1 MSIIGAKTQFEAVGP
16 AAAAGATET
25 IVMVD
30 RGMGVSSIGGRLE
43 NLGLISNARFFSV
56 GVRLAG
62 EQNNLK
68 AGEYAIPSGASMQ
81 DIMAIMRDGQSLKHW
96 ITIPE
101 GLANIQIAEIIAA
114 NEILEGEMP
123 GLPGEGEILPE
134 TYDFLRGTTRAEF
147 VARMQAAMTDTLDEL
162 WEARAEETP
171 LTSSY
176 EALILASIVQ
186 KETGLN
192 EETPLVA
199 SVFINRL
206 NIGYRLQSDPT
217 IIYGLTQGVPL
228 GRPIRQ
234 SELDRVTG
242 YNTYHIDPL
251 TTDAHCRAG
260 SRCHCGSAQSTGHGL
275 SLFCGRRN
283 WRSCLCHQRGR
294 AQSQRGG
301 LPPLSTRKWAQVS
314 FRFPVSQQ
322 FEAVRR
328 LIEVLFDQ

>member
-1 MSIIGAKTQFEAVGP
+1 MRALIRVFFFLLLFVAVAMGGIYYWGKTQFEAAGP
-16 AAAAGATET
+16 AAADGAAET

-30 RGMGVSSIGGRLE
+30 RGMGVSSIGARLE
-43 NLGLISNARFFSV
+43 GLGLIDNARFFSI

-81 DIMAIMRDGQSLKHW
+81 DIMAVMRDGQSLKHW

-123 GLPGEGEILPE
+123 ELPGEGEILPE
-134 TYDFLRGTTRAEF
+134 TYDFLRGTTRTEL
-147 VARMQAAMTDTLDEL
+147 VARMQEAMTETLEEL
-162 WEARAEETP
+162 WLERAEDTP
-171 LTSSY
+171 LTSPY

-186 KETGLN
+186 KETGLT
-192 EETPLVA
+192 EEIPLVA
-199 SVFINRL
+199 GVFINRL

-242 YNTYHIDPL
+242 YNTYHIDRL
-251 TTDAHCRAG
+251 TPTPIAAP
-260 SRCHCGSAQSTGHGL
+260 
-275 SLFCGRRN
+275 
-283 WRSCLCHQRGR
+283 GR
-294 AQSQRGG
+294 AAIAAVLNPPDTDYLYFVADGTGGHAFARNVEEHNRNVAAYRRFQRENG
-301 LPPLSTRKWAQVS
+301 LR
-314 FRFPVSQQ
+314 
-322 FEAVRR
+322 
-328 LIEVLFDQ
+328 